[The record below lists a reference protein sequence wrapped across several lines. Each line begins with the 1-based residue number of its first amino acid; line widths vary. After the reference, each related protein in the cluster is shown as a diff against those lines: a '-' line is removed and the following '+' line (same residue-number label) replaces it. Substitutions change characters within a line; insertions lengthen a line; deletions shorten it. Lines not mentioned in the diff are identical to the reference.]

1 MMTFPKLD
9 DPDLAYETGVHLGDG
24 SASEYRYVISGNRQ
38 NETQY
43 YEDVLVPLFESLYSL
58 SPTIA
63 FQDNS
68 VYLRIYSKELVSF
81 KHSELGM
88 PIGRKY
94 DLHIPACLDLNPLSA
109 ANVTSGLYDTD
120 GSVKIRHDA
129 SGEYPRIS
137 LGQKHMELVGE
148 VKHILQRF
156 EITSTMYRNDYIDS
170 RTRKVETRWFLDIN
184 GFQNFDKFMS
194 RIGSRSPYVLKRIDA
209 VEDIR

>member
-1 MMTFPKLD
+1 MTIPRLD

-43 YEDVLVPLFESLYSL
+43 YKDVLVPLLEGLYSL

-63 FQDNS
+63 LQDNS

-94 DLHIPACLDLNPLSA
+94 DLHIPACLDLNPSSA

-120 GSVKIRHDA
+120 GSVKIRRDK

-137 LGQKHMELVGE
+137 LAQKHEELVGE
-148 VKHILQRF
+148 VKHILQRS
-156 EITSTMYRNDYIDS
+156 EITSTMYRNDYFDP
-170 RTRKVETRWFLDIN
+170 RTSKVETRWFLDIN
-184 GFQNFDKFMS
+184 GFENFDRFVS
-194 RIGSRSPYVLKRIDA
+194 RIGTRSPYVLKRIDA
-209 VEDIR
+209 VEDTR